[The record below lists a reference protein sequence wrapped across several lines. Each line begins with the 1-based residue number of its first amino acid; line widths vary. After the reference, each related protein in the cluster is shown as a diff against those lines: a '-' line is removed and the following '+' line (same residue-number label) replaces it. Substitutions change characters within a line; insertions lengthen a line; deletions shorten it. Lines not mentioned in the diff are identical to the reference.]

1 MSELMKKLPTDALKI
16 VVEKNKKKNRMFL
29 VPKYKAQGL
38 ISLIEEFEID
48 SKINENKIDTNTTDI
63 FSNLNQKY
71 SKPGA
76 ILRGARLKEGLSQ
89 KKLAEQMKIPP
100 NHISEME
107 HGKRPIGKKMSQR
120 FSKILKI
127 NYKVFL

>member
-1 MSELMKKLPTDALKI
+1 MKKLPTNALKI
-16 VVEKNKKKNRMFL
+16 IIEKDKRKHRMFL
-29 VPKYKAQGL
+29 VPKNKAQGVIAL
-38 ISLIEEFEID
+38 IKQFEID
-48 SKINENKIDTNTTDI
+48 NKINKDKADIDTMGI

-89 KKLAEQMKIPP
+89 KKLADQMKIAQT
-100 NHISEME
+100 HISEME

>member
-1 MSELMKKLPTDALKI
+1 MNVKNAHDLMLKAD
-16 VVEKNKKKNRMFL
+16 VDT
-29 VPKYKAQGL
+29 
-38 ISLIEEFEID
+38 IS
-48 SKINENKIDTNTTDI
+48 I
-63 FSNLNQKY
+63 FSDLNQKY

-76 ILRGARLKEGLSQ
+76 ILRGVRLKEGLSQ
-89 KKLAEQMKIPP
+89 KKLPEQMKISQTY
-100 NHISEME
+100 ISEME

>member
-1 MSELMKKLPTDALKI
+1 MLELMKKLPTDALKI
-16 VVEKNKKKNRMFL
+16 IVEKGKRKHRMFL
-29 VPKYKAQGL
+29 VPKNKIQGVIAL
-38 ISLIEEFEID
+38 IKQFEID
-48 SKINENKIDTNTTDI
+48 NKINKDKADIDIISI

-89 KKLAEQMKIPP
+89 KKLAEQMKISQT
-100 NHISEME
+100 HISEME

>member
-16 VVEKNKKKNRMFL
+16 IVEKDKKKHRMFL
-29 VPKYKAQGL
+29 VPKNKAQGVIAL
-38 ISLIEEFEID
+38 IKQFEVD
-48 SKINENKIDTNTTDI
+48 NKINKDKADIDTMGI
-63 FSNLNQKY
+63 FFNLNQKY

-89 KKLAEQMKIPP
+89 KKLADQMKIAQT
-100 NHISEME
+100 HVSEME

-120 FSKILKI
+120 FSKVLKI

>member
-16 VVEKNKKKNRMFL
+16 VVERSKKKHRMFL
-29 VPKYKAQGL
+29 VPKSKVQGL

-48 SKINENKIDTNTTDI
+48 NKVNTPTLDMNTTSI
-63 FSNLNQKY
+63 FSDLNQKY

-76 ILRGARLKEGLSQ
+76 ILRGVRLKEGLSQ
-89 KKLAEQMKIPP
+89 KKLAEQMKIPQ
-100 NHISEME
+100 NHILEME

-127 NYKVFL
+127 NHKVFL

>member
-16 VVEKNKKKNRMFL
+16 IVEKNKRKHRMFL
-29 VPKYKAQGL
+29 VPKSKAKGV
-38 ISLIEEFEID
+38 ISLIEEFEVNNE
-48 SKINENKIDTNTTDI
+48 INTNTIDANTAGV
-63 FSNLNQKY
+63 FSDLNQKY

-89 KKLAEQMKIPP
+89 KKLAEQMRIPQ

>member
-1 MSELMKKLPTDALKI
+1 MLELMKKLPTDALKI
-16 VVEKNKKKNRMFL
+16 IVEKGKRKHRMFL
-29 VPKYKAQGL
+29 VPTNKVQGITAL
-38 ISLIEEFEID
+38 IKQFGID
-48 SKINENKIDTNTTDI
+48 NKINKDKADIDIISI

-89 KKLAEQMKIPP
+89 KKLAEQMK
-100 NHISEME
+100 NSQTHISEME